1 MSKAEIL
8 SALPLLSLQDRA
20 EILEH
25 LWRLEESAG
34 PTDEEKATLN
44 EAQAAYDAN
53 PSAGAPWS
61 EVEARLR
68 RRL

>member
-8 SALPLLSLQDRA
+8 SELPRLSLQDRA

-34 PTDEEKATLN
+34 PTEAEKATLN
-44 EAQAAYDAN
+44 EAQAAYDAT

-61 EVEARLR
+61 DVEARLR
-68 RRL
+68 QRL